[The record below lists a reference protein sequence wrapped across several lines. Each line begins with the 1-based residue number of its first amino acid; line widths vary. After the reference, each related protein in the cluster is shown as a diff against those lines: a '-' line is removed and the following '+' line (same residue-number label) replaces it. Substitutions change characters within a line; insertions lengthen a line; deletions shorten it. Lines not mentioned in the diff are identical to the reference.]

1 MTEFR
6 SLMGVLQY
14 GDSFFPSGAVSFSWG
29 LEALAGRGAFA
40 DADAVQSFVIGQL
53 HARWASFDR
62 SVVSAAYRAAPS
74 LDAVAGIDDKI
85 EALTSSAEM
94 RSASRRMGEA
104 MVLILARLGL
114 ADAAAYR
121 ARIKSRVAYGHVAVM
136 QGFLWACRGL
146 TETEALA
153 LSAHTFCVG
162 LLGAGVRLG
171 CLTHIDAQ
179 RILTAAG
186 SEVSRIAEELIVPL
200 DAISSYGV
208 EAEIAIMGHAYQ
220 DLRLFS
226 N

>member
-1 MTEFR
+1 MTEFG
-6 SLMGVLQY
+6 SLMRVLQY

-29 LEALAGRGAFA
+29 LEALAERGAFA
-40 DADAVQSFVIGQL
+40 DAGAIQSFVIGQL

-62 SVVSAAYRAAPS
+62 SVVSAAYRAVPS
-74 LDAVAGIDDKI
+74 LNAVAVIDYTI
-85 EALTSSAEM
+85 EMLTSSADM

-104 MVLILARLGL
+104 MVLIFARLDV
-114 ADAAAYR
+114 AYAAAYR
-121 ARIKSRVAYGHVAVM
+121 ARIKSGEAYGHVAVM
-136 QGFLWACRGL
+136 QGFLWRCNGL
-146 TETEALA
+146 KETEALA

-162 LLGAGVRLG
+162 LLGAGIRLG

-186 SEVSRIAEELIVPL
+186 AEVSQIAEEPIVPL

>member
-6 SLMGVLQY
+6 SLMGVLQH

-29 LEALAGRGAFA
+29 LEALADRGVFA
-40 DADAVQSFVIGQL
+40 DASTVQAFVTGQL

-62 SVVSAAYRAAPS
+62 SIVATAHRAARD
-74 LDAVAGIDDKI
+74 LEAVAGIDDLV
-85 EALTSSAEM
+85 ESLTSSAEM

-104 MVLILARLGL
+104 MVQVFARLGHL
-114 ADAAAYR
+114 DAADYR
-121 ARIKSRVAYGHVAVM
+121 ARIKSRVAYGHLAVM
-136 QGFLWACRGL
+136 QGLLWACSGL
-146 TETEALA
+146 AEPEALA

-179 RILTAAG
+179 RILTDAG
-186 SEVSRIAEELIVPL
+186 AVASRMAEEPIVPL
-200 DAISSYGV
+200 DEISSYGV
-208 EAEIAIMGHAYQ
+208 EAEIAIMRHAFQ
-220 DLRLFS
+220 NIRLFS

>member
-6 SLMGVLQY
+6 SLMGVLQF

-40 DADAVQSFVIGQL
+40 DAGAVRAFVIGQL
-53 HARWASFDR
+53 HARWATFDR
-62 SVVSAAYRAAPS
+62 SAVSAAYRAAPS
-74 LDAVAGIDDKI
+74 LDAVAGIDDTI
-85 EALTSSAEM
+85 ETLTSSAEM

-104 MVLILARLGL
+104 MVLVFARLGL

-121 ARIKSRVAYGHVAVM
+121 ARIKSQVAYGHVAVM
-136 QGFLWACRGL
+136 QGFLWASSGL
-146 TETEALA
+146 KETEALA

-162 LLGAGVRLG
+162 LLGAGLRLG

-186 SEVSRIAEELIVPL
+186 AEVSRMAEEPIAPL
-200 DAISSYGV
+200 DEIGSYGV
-208 EAEIAIMGHAYQ
+208 EAEIAVMRHAFE